1 MKNFHNTLTKWT
13 VLLLGGAV
21 IFACTDLSGIEERVD
36 SLDSRITALETQ
48 IESLNKNISTITA
61 LVNESTF
68 ITKVDRT
75 ENGFT
80 ITMSDSEVYTIEN
93 GKTGDTPV
101 ITIDEDGYWM
111 AQYGDNEPQY
121 ITVDGTADGEK
132 ILATATAPLFR
143 VSAKGYWEVSTD
155 GGEIYST
162 VYLED
167 GTTPAQ
173 AIGQPG
179 EPGEQG
185 DSFFKDV
192 SYNEEDGILSLTLA
206 DGKTYS
212 FTVTSD
218 FACEIEGVTYAEA
231 EIFQPGASRE
241 FKVIYKGIDDVYLTV
256 PQGWSATLEGEESP
270 AILTVTPPAAKTK
283 ISADSQSDVV
293 VHAVSGDRSIFAK
306 MTVEL
311 SDAAMPEV
319 AIELGEVTAESIS
332 YTLTPNGDVTSWKY
346 MLLPASETTPAT
358 AEDFNERATD
368 GSATGLKLTQD
379 ANGNDIAAGT
389 TYILYVLAVNS
400 ENGEVTQIT
409 ASESA
414 TPMYD
419 NLFTAYDSGNDIV
432 IGNPPYIHFEA
443 IRALGAIYGV
453 NTLTYDARGDIY
465 CLFYEKGISL
475 LREQG
480 VLCYIT
486 SNSWLRAAYGA
497 RLRAFLPAYVKTR
510 LLLDFAGAKIFDTA
524 TVDTNILLAERTD
537 VLKKTSLPQTSPTR
551 ACLAQEGRQAL
562 LADLPAY
569 VRAHAH
575 EIAFP
580 ADGSSWA
587 ILSPIE
593 QAIKEKIER
602 YGTPLKEWDVTIKFG
617 IKTGADRVFILDG
630 KTKDRL
636 IAQDPRSAEIIRPIL
651 RGRDITR
658 YGYTFADKWL
668 IATFPSLN
676 LDIDDYPAV
685 RDYLLTFDKR
695 ILAQTGEKNID
706 GIKGKNAR
714 KKTGNKWF
722 ETQDQIAYWSLFNQ
736 PHLVWK
742 RIGSKI
748 RFGLCQEE
756 MFSLDST
763 CILVGKHM
771 QYLCAILNSK
781 IGHYL
786 LKNSPTTGTGDLL
799 LSVQALEPVCIV
811 QPNEQILMAVSRFFF
826 NQITED
832 DLLHSFA
839 SFYHFTN
846 EELAVICRESE
857 RIVGKP

>member
-1 MKNFHNTLTKWT
+1 MNNFHNTLTKWT
-13 VLLLGGAV
+13 ALLLGGAV

-143 VSAKGYWEVSTD
+143 VSAEGYWEVSTD

-306 MTVEL
+306 MKVEL
-311 SDAAMPEV
+311 FDGAIPAATV
-319 AIELGEVTAESIS
+319 TAGEVSAKEVNFTV
-332 YTLTPNGDVTSWKY
+332 TPNADVTSWKY
-346 MLLPASETTPAT
+346 MLLAASETAPAVPG
-358 AEDFNERATD
+358 DFDTRATEIQGNAETPLKLD
-368 GSATGLKLTQD
+368 KDASGTALATGTE
-379 ANGNDIAAGT
+379 
-389 TYILYVLAVNS
+389 YVLYVLAIATEEDVP
-400 ENGEVTQIT
+400 TYAADI
-409 ASESA
+409 ASASA
-414 TPMYD
+414 TP
-419 NLFTAYDSGNDIV
+419 AYGTYYEMWLAGALTILDKTYNTTDWKAEVISESQDIT
-432 IGNPPYIHFEA
+432 
-443 IRALGAIYGV
+443 
-453 NTLTYDARGDIY
+453 TLTSGTIYFIEPDAIVNV
-465 CLFYEKGISL
+465 S
-475 LREQG
+475 
-480 VLCYIT
+480 T
-486 SNSWLRAAYGA
+486 SIN
-497 RLRAFLPAYVKTR
+497 
-510 LLLDFAGAKIFDTA
+510 
-524 TVDTNILLAERTD
+524 TV
-537 VLKKTSLPQTSPTR
+537 
-551 ACLAQEGRQAL
+551 
-562 LADLPAY
+562 
-569 VRAHAH
+569 
-575 EIAFP
+575 
-580 ADGSSWA
+580 
-587 ILSPIE
+587 
-593 QAIKEKIER
+593 
-602 YGTPLKEWDVTIKFG
+602 
-617 IKTGADRVFILDG
+617 
-630 KTKDRL
+630 
-636 IAQDPRSAEIIRPIL
+636 
-651 RGRDITR
+651 
-658 YGYTFADKWL
+658 
-668 IATFPSLN
+668 
-676 LDIDDYPAV
+676 
-685 RDYLLTFDKR
+685 
-695 ILAQTGEKNID
+695 
-706 GIKGKNAR
+706 
-714 KKTGNKWF
+714 NK
-722 ETQDQIAYWSLFNQ
+722 
-736 PHLVWK
+736 V
-742 RIGSKI
+742 
-748 RFGLCQEE
+748 
-756 MFSLDST
+756 
-763 CILVGKHM
+763 ILVGNKPGQKSTITFASDAYFGLNNGVNDSVGGEFVVFNM
-771 QYLCAILNSK
+771 VFDATNRTNYVILPYRNGTYDYIAFIESDIKYGGQNGLMAHTNTNNSARHFNTFIVESCNIILESVADNTNRQFINLGTLPLNIQQISIK
-781 IGHYL
+781 NNIFYCPSGHIADFRMVNAKGASFGNMTIENNIFANVWAKSSVSAAYAL
-786 LKNSPTTGTGDLL
+786 YKSLSTISVKNNIFWTNETILSARFFTPASAPDSETAAESAYEGNPTGTVCENNIVYLGSNE
-799 LSVQALEPVCIV
+799 SVSWQMFYGGLGSVNSTGFSAFEEAELIENDPFAGGTCNVAQGEFV
-811 QPNEQILMAVSRFFF
+811 PNSTYSSYGPQR
-826 NQITED
+826 N
-832 DLLHSFA
+832 
-839 SFYHFTN
+839 
-846 EELAVICRESE
+846 
-857 RIVGKP
+857 

>member
-1 MKNFHNTLTKWT
+1 MTKNITLKHYTMKNFHNTLTKWT

-306 MTVEL
+306 MKVEL
-311 SDAAMPEV
+311 FDGAIPAAEV
-319 AIELGEVTAESIS
+319 KAGAATATEVNFTV
-332 YTLTPNGDVTSWKY
+332 TPNADVTSWKY
-346 MLLPASETTPAT
+346 MLLAASEEAPDAP
-358 AEDFNERATD
+358 EDFDTRATEVQ
-368 GSATGLKLTQD
+368 GNTETPLKLDKD
-379 ANGNDIAAGT
+379 ANGSALAVGT
-389 TYILYVLAVNS
+389 EYVLYVLAIATDEGVP
-400 ENGEVTQIT
+400 TY
-409 ASESA
+409 ASDIASASA
-414 TPMYD
+414 TPEYGSYYD
-419 NLFTAYDSGNDIV
+419 MWQAGESITIAGIEYNSGNFPDATASVLQANGEDVDIRQ
-432 IGNPPYIHFEA
+432 YI
-443 IRALGAIYGV
+443 
-453 NTLTYDARGDIY
+453 N
-465 CLFYEKGISL
+465 
-475 LREQG
+475 
-480 VLCYIT
+480 
-486 SNSWLRAAYGA
+486 
-497 RLRAFLPAYVKTR
+497 
-510 LLLDFAGAKIFDTA
+510 
-524 TVDTNILLAERTD
+524 
-537 VLKKTSLPQTSPTR
+537 
-551 ACLAQEGRQAL
+551 
-562 LADLPAY
+562 
-569 VRAHAH
+569 
-575 EIAFP
+575 
-580 ADGSSWA
+580 
-587 ILSPIE
+587 
-593 QAIKEKIER
+593 
-602 YGTPLKEWDVTIKFG
+602 
-617 IKTGADRVFILDG
+617 
-630 KTKDRL
+630 
-636 IAQDPRSAEIIRPIL
+636 
-651 RGRDITR
+651 
-658 YGYTFADKWL
+658 
-668 IATFPSLN
+668 
-676 LDIDDYPAV
+676 
-685 RDYLLTFDKR
+685 
-695 ILAQTGEKNID
+695 AQTGNIILFLESDGTHKFTFTSNIQATGNVILISNKENAPVTLDPTVRYFELRAGKLVMKNITID
-706 GIKGKNAR
+706 RSTTTTYLTNNANCTENYAALHFDSCKFSGMKNPIFAIATNKLGNAIQSIKIVNSTIELTNSNSTQLINFGACTALDAINEITFDNNIVYASEGNANGQSVCQVFNYNQSTAQAGSNWNAAVSICNNTFYNVPSSNGYIRFYQVGSMKINKNIFYSTQTSGSQSSYCFGTFSDSQSADVIDCTDNIAFGL
-714 KKTGNKWF
+714 TGNW
-722 ETQDQIAYWSLFNQ
+722 TIALTGGT
-736 PHLVWK
+736 P
-742 RIGSKI
+742 
-748 RFGLCQEE
+748 
-756 MFSLDST
+756 ST
-763 CILVGKHM
+763 VIPDPNIVTKAESDPLAEKDT
-771 QYLCAILNSK
+771 
-781 IGHYL
+781 
-786 LKNSPTTGTGDLL
+786 KNGIFTPT
-799 LSVQALEPVCIV
+799 S
-811 QPNEQILMAVSRFFF
+811 SY
-826 NQITED
+826 
-832 DLLHSFA
+832 A
-839 SFYHFTN
+839 SYGAQRN
-846 EELAVICRESE
+846 
-857 RIVGKP
+857 

>member
-1 MKNFHNTLTKWT
+1 MTKNITLKHYTMKNFHNTLTKWT

-306 MTVEL
+306 MKVEL
-311 SDAAMPEV
+311 FDGAIPAAEV
-319 AIELGEVTAESIS
+319 KAGAATATEVNFTV
-332 YTLTPNGDVTSWKY
+332 TPNADVTSWKY
-346 MLLPASETTPAT
+346 MLLAASETAPAVP
-358 AEDFNERATD
+358 EDFDTRATEIQGNAETPLKLD
-368 GSATGLKLTQD
+368 KDASGTALATGTE
-379 ANGNDIAAGT
+379 
-389 TYILYVLAVNS
+389 YVLYVLAIATDEGVP
-400 ENGEVTQIT
+400 TY
-409 ASESA
+409 ASDIASASA
-414 TPMYD
+414 TPEYGSYYD
-419 NLFTAYDSGNDIV
+419 MW
-432 IGNPPYIHFEA
+432 
-443 IRALGAIYGV
+443 
-453 NTLTYDARGDIY
+453 
-465 CLFYEKGISL
+465 
-475 LREQG
+475 Q
-480 VLCYIT
+480 
-486 SNSWLRAAYGA
+486 
-497 RLRAFLPAYVKTR
+497 
-510 LLLDFAGAKIFDTA
+510 AGALT
-524 TVDTNILLAERTD
+524 
-537 VLKKTSLPQTSPTR
+537 
-551 ACLAQEGRQAL
+551 
-562 LADLPAY
+562 
-569 VRAHAH
+569 
-575 EIAFP
+575 
-580 ADGSSWA
+580 
-587 ILSPIE
+587 
-593 QAIKEKIER
+593 
-602 YGTPLKEWDVTIKFG
+602 
-617 IKTGADRVFILDG
+617 ILD
-630 KTKDRL
+630 KTYNTTDWK
-636 IAQDPRSAEIIRPIL
+636 AEVI
-651 RGRDITR
+651 
-658 YGYTFADKWL
+658 
-668 IATFPSLN
+668 S
-676 LDIDDYPAV
+676 
-685 RDYLLTFDKR
+685 
-695 ILAQTGEKNID
+695 
-706 GIKGKNAR
+706 
-714 KKTGNKWF
+714 
-722 ETQDQIAYWSLFNQ
+722 ETQDITTLTSGTIYFIEPDAIVN
-736 PHLVWK
+736 V
-742 RIGSKI
+742 
-748 RFGLCQEE
+748 
-756 MFSLDST
+756 ST
-763 CILVGKHM
+763 SINTVNKVILVGNKPGQKSTITFASGAYFGLNNGVNDSVGGEFVVFNM
-771 QYLCAILNSK
+771 VFDATNRTNYVILPYRNGTYDYIAFIESDIKYGGQNGLMAHTNTNNSARHFNTFIVESCNIILESVADNTNRQFINLGTLPLNIQQISIK
-781 IGHYL
+781 NNIFYCPSGHIADFRMVNAKGASFGNMTIENNIFANVWAKSSVSAAYAL
-786 LKNSPTTGTGDLL
+786 YKSLSTISVKNNIFWTNETILSARFFTPASAPDSETAAESAYEGNPTGTVCENNIVYLGSNE
-799 LSVQALEPVCIV
+799 SVSWQMFYGGLGSVNSTGFSAFEEAELIENDPFAGGTCNVAHGEFV
-811 QPNEQILMAVSRFFF
+811 PNSTYSSYGPQR
-826 NQITED
+826 N
-832 DLLHSFA
+832 
-839 SFYHFTN
+839 
-846 EELAVICRESE
+846 
-857 RIVGKP
+857 

>member
-1 MKNFHNTLTKWT
+1 MTKNITLKHYTMKNFHNTLTKWT

-192 SYNEEDGILSLTLA
+192 SYNEKDGILSLTLA

-306 MTVEL
+306 MKVEL
-311 SDAAMPEV
+311 FDGAIPAAEV
-319 AIELGEVTAESIS
+319 KAGAATATEVNFTV
-332 YTLTPNGDVTSWKY
+332 TPNADVTSWKY
-346 MLLPASETTPAT
+346 MLLAASEEAPDAP
-358 AEDFNERATD
+358 EDFDTRATEVQ
-368 GSATGLKLTQD
+368 GNTETPLKLDKD
-379 ANGNDIAAGT
+379 ANGSALAVGT
-389 TYILYVLAVNS
+389 EYVLYVLAIATDEGVP
-400 ENGEVTQIT
+400 TY
-409 ASESA
+409 ASDIASASA
-414 TPMYD
+414 TPEYGSYYD
-419 NLFTAYDSGNDIV
+419 MWQAGESITIAGIEYNSGNFPDATASVLQANGEDVDIRQ
-432 IGNPPYIHFEA
+432 YI
-443 IRALGAIYGV
+443 
-453 NTLTYDARGDIY
+453 N
-465 CLFYEKGISL
+465 
-475 LREQG
+475 
-480 VLCYIT
+480 
-486 SNSWLRAAYGA
+486 
-497 RLRAFLPAYVKTR
+497 
-510 LLLDFAGAKIFDTA
+510 
-524 TVDTNILLAERTD
+524 
-537 VLKKTSLPQTSPTR
+537 
-551 ACLAQEGRQAL
+551 
-562 LADLPAY
+562 
-569 VRAHAH
+569 
-575 EIAFP
+575 
-580 ADGSSWA
+580 
-587 ILSPIE
+587 
-593 QAIKEKIER
+593 
-602 YGTPLKEWDVTIKFG
+602 
-617 IKTGADRVFILDG
+617 
-630 KTKDRL
+630 
-636 IAQDPRSAEIIRPIL
+636 
-651 RGRDITR
+651 
-658 YGYTFADKWL
+658 
-668 IATFPSLN
+668 
-676 LDIDDYPAV
+676 
-685 RDYLLTFDKR
+685 
-695 ILAQTGEKNID
+695 AQTGNIILFLESDGTHKFTFTSNIQATGNVILISNKENAPVTLDPTVRYFELRAGKLVMKNITID
-706 GIKGKNAR
+706 RSTTTTYLTNNANCTENYAALHFDSCKFSGMRNPIFAIATNKLGNAIQSIKIVNSTIELTNSNSTQLINFGACTALDAINEITFDNNIVYASAGNASGQSVCQVFNYNQNTAQAGSNWNAAVSICNNTFYNVPSSNGYIRFYQVGSMKINKNIFYSTQTSGSQSSYCFGTFSDSQSADVIDCTDNIAFGL
-714 KKTGNKWF
+714 TGNW
-722 ETQDQIAYWSLFNQ
+722 TIALTGGT
-736 PHLVWK
+736 P
-742 RIGSKI
+742 
-748 RFGLCQEE
+748 
-756 MFSLDST
+756 ST
-763 CILVGKHM
+763 VIPDPNIVTKAESDPLAEKDT
-771 QYLCAILNSK
+771 
-781 IGHYL
+781 
-786 LKNSPTTGTGDLL
+786 KNGIFTPT
-799 LSVQALEPVCIV
+799 S
-811 QPNEQILMAVSRFFF
+811 SY
-826 NQITED
+826 
-832 DLLHSFA
+832 A
-839 SFYHFTN
+839 SYGAQRN
-846 EELAVICRESE
+846 
-857 RIVGKP
+857 

>member
-1 MKNFHNTLTKWT
+1 MTKNITLKHYTMKNFHNTLTKWT

-306 MTVEL
+306 MKVEL
-311 SDAAMPEV
+311 FDGAIPAAEV
-319 AIELGEVTAESIS
+319 KAGAATATEVNFTV
-332 YTLTPNGDVTSWKY
+332 TPNADVTSWKY
-346 MLLPASETTPAT
+346 MLLAASEEAPDAP
-358 AEDFNERATD
+358 EDFDTRATEVQ
-368 GSATGLKLTQD
+368 GNTETPLKLDKD
-379 ANGNDIAAGT
+379 ANGSALAVGT
-389 TYILYVLAVNS
+389 EYVLYVLAIATDEGVP
-400 ENGEVTQIT
+400 TY
-409 ASESA
+409 ASDIASASA
-414 TPMYD
+414 TPEYGSYYD
-419 NLFTAYDSGNDIV
+419 MWQAGESITIAGIEYNSGNFPDATASVLQANGEDVDIRQ
-432 IGNPPYIHFEA
+432 YI
-443 IRALGAIYGV
+443 
-453 NTLTYDARGDIY
+453 N
-465 CLFYEKGISL
+465 
-475 LREQG
+475 
-480 VLCYIT
+480 
-486 SNSWLRAAYGA
+486 
-497 RLRAFLPAYVKTR
+497 
-510 LLLDFAGAKIFDTA
+510 
-524 TVDTNILLAERTD
+524 
-537 VLKKTSLPQTSPTR
+537 
-551 ACLAQEGRQAL
+551 
-562 LADLPAY
+562 
-569 VRAHAH
+569 
-575 EIAFP
+575 
-580 ADGSSWA
+580 
-587 ILSPIE
+587 
-593 QAIKEKIER
+593 
-602 YGTPLKEWDVTIKFG
+602 
-617 IKTGADRVFILDG
+617 
-630 KTKDRL
+630 
-636 IAQDPRSAEIIRPIL
+636 
-651 RGRDITR
+651 
-658 YGYTFADKWL
+658 
-668 IATFPSLN
+668 
-676 LDIDDYPAV
+676 
-685 RDYLLTFDKR
+685 
-695 ILAQTGEKNID
+695 AQTGNIILFLESDGTHKFTFTSNIQATGNVILISNKENAPVTLDPTVRYFELRAGKLVMKNITID
-706 GIKGKNAR
+706 RSTTTTYLTNNANCTENYAALHFDSCKFSGMKNPIFAIATNKLGNAIQSIKIVNSTIELTNSNSTQLINFGACTALDAINEITFDNNIVYASEGNANGQSVCQVFNYNQSTAQAGSNWNAAVSICNNTFYNVPSSNGYIRFYQVGSMKINKNIFYSTQTSGSQSSYCFGTFSDSQSADVIDCTDNIAFGL
-714 KKTGNKWF
+714 TGNW
-722 ETQDQIAYWSLFNQ
+722 TIALTGGTPSTVIPDPNIVTKAESDPLAEKDTKNGIFT
-736 PHLVWK
+736 PGL
-742 RIGSKI
+742 RGSSKI
-748 RFGLCQEE
+748 
-756 MFSLDST
+756 
-763 CILVGKHM
+763 
-771 QYLCAILNSK
+771 
-781 IGHYL
+781 
-786 LKNSPTTGTGDLL
+786 
-799 LSVQALEPVCIV
+799 
-811 QPNEQILMAVSRFFF
+811 
-826 NQITED
+826 
-832 DLLHSFA
+832 
-839 SFYHFTN
+839 HF
-846 EELAVICRESE
+846 RP
-857 RIVGKP
+857 RY

>member
-1 MKNFHNTLTKWT
+1 MTKNITLKHYTMKNFHNTLTKWT

-256 PQGWSATLEGEESP
+256 PQGWSATLEGETSP
-270 AILTVTPPAAKTK
+270 AVLTVTPPAAKTK

-306 MTVEL
+306 MKVEL
-311 SDAAMPEV
+311 FDGAIPAAEV
-319 AIELGEVTAESIS
+319 KAGAVTATEVNF
-332 YTLTPNGDVTSWKY
+332 TVTPNADVTSWKY
-346 MLLPASETTPAT
+346 MLLAASEEAPDAP
-358 AEDFNERATD
+358 EDFDTRATEVQ
-368 GSATGLKLTQD
+368 GNTETPLKLDKD
-379 ANGNDIAAGT
+379 ANGSALAVGT
-389 TYILYVLAVNS
+389 EYVLYVLAIATDEGVP
-400 ENGEVTQIT
+400 TY
-409 ASESA
+409 ASDIASASA
-414 TPMYD
+414 TPEYGSYYD
-419 NLFTAYDSGNDIV
+419 MWQAGALTILDKTYNTTDWKAEVISESQDIT
-432 IGNPPYIHFEA
+432 
-443 IRALGAIYGV
+443 
-453 NTLTYDARGDIY
+453 TLTSGTIYFIEPDAIVNV
-465 CLFYEKGISL
+465 S
-475 LREQG
+475 
-480 VLCYIT
+480 T
-486 SNSWLRAAYGA
+486 SIN
-497 RLRAFLPAYVKTR
+497 
-510 LLLDFAGAKIFDTA
+510 
-524 TVDTNILLAERTD
+524 TV
-537 VLKKTSLPQTSPTR
+537 
-551 ACLAQEGRQAL
+551 
-562 LADLPAY
+562 
-569 VRAHAH
+569 
-575 EIAFP
+575 
-580 ADGSSWA
+580 
-587 ILSPIE
+587 
-593 QAIKEKIER
+593 
-602 YGTPLKEWDVTIKFG
+602 
-617 IKTGADRVFILDG
+617 
-630 KTKDRL
+630 
-636 IAQDPRSAEIIRPIL
+636 
-651 RGRDITR
+651 
-658 YGYTFADKWL
+658 
-668 IATFPSLN
+668 
-676 LDIDDYPAV
+676 
-685 RDYLLTFDKR
+685 
-695 ILAQTGEKNID
+695 
-706 GIKGKNAR
+706 
-714 KKTGNKWF
+714 NK
-722 ETQDQIAYWSLFNQ
+722 
-736 PHLVWK
+736 V
-742 RIGSKI
+742 
-748 RFGLCQEE
+748 
-756 MFSLDST
+756 
-763 CILVGKHM
+763 ILVGNKPGQKSTITFASGAYFGLNNGVNDSVGGEFVVFNM
-771 QYLCAILNSK
+771 VFDATNRTNYVILPYRNGTYDYIAFIESDIKYGGQNGLMAHTNTNNSARHFNTFIVESCNIILESVADNTNRQFINLGTLPLNIQQISIK
-781 IGHYL
+781 NNIFYCPSGHIADFRMVNAKGASFGNMTIENNIFANVWAKSSVSAAYAL
-786 LKNSPTTGTGDLL
+786 YKSLSTISVKNNIFWTNETILSARFFTPASAPDSETAAESAYEGNPTGTVCENNIVYLGSNE
-799 LSVQALEPVCIV
+799 SVSWQMFYGGLGSVNSTGFSAFEEAELIENDPFAGGTCNVAHGEFV
-811 QPNEQILMAVSRFFF
+811 PNSTYSSYGPQR
-826 NQITED
+826 N
-832 DLLHSFA
+832 
-839 SFYHFTN
+839 
-846 EELAVICRESE
+846 
-857 RIVGKP
+857 

>member
-1 MKNFHNTLTKWT
+1 MNNFHNTLTKWT
-13 VLLLGGAV
+13 ALLLGGAV

-143 VSAKGYWEVSTD
+143 VSAEGYWEVSTD

-306 MTVEL
+306 MKVEL
-311 SDAAMPEV
+311 FDGAIPAATV
-319 AIELGEVTAESIS
+319 TAGEVSAKEVNFTV
-332 YTLTPNGDVTSWKY
+332 TPNADVTSWKY
-346 MLLPASETTPAT
+346 MLLAASETAPAVP
-358 AEDFNERATD
+358 EDFDTRATEIQGNAETPLKLD
-368 GSATGLKLTQD
+368 KDASGTALATGTE
-379 ANGNDIAAGT
+379 
-389 TYILYVLAVNS
+389 YVLYVLAIATEEDVP
-400 ENGEVTQIT
+400 TYAADI
-409 ASESA
+409 ASASA
-414 TPMYD
+414 TPEYGSYYD
-419 NLFTAYDSGNDIV
+419 MWQAGASITIAGVEYNSSNFPDATVELLQATEEDID
-432 IGNPPYIHFEA
+432 IRSYIH
-443 IRALGAIYGV
+443 
-453 NTLTYDARGDIY
+453 
-465 CLFYEKGISL
+465 
-475 LREQG
+475 Q
-480 VLCYIT
+480 
-486 SNSWLRAAYGA
+486 
-497 RLRAFLPAYVKTR
+497 
-510 LLLDFAGAKIFDTA
+510 
-524 TVDTNILLAERTD
+524 
-537 VLKKTSLPQTSPTR
+537 
-551 ACLAQEGRQAL
+551 
-562 LADLPAY
+562 
-569 VRAHAH
+569 
-575 EIAFP
+575 
-580 ADGSSWA
+580 
-587 ILSPIE
+587 
-593 QAIKEKIER
+593 
-602 YGTPLKEWDVTIKFG
+602 
-617 IKTGADRVFILDG
+617 
-630 KTKDRL
+630 
-636 IAQDPRSAEIIRPIL
+636 
-651 RGRDITR
+651 
-658 YGYTFADKWL
+658 
-668 IATFPSLN
+668 
-676 LDIDDYPAV
+676 
-685 RDYLLTFDKR
+685 
-695 ILAQTGEKNID
+695 
-706 GIKGKNAR
+706 
-714 KKTGNKWF
+714 KTGNVILFLESDGTHKFTFTSHIQATGNIILISNKEDAPVTLDPTDRYF
-722 ETQDQIAYWSLFNQ
+722 ELRAGKLVMKNITIDRSTTMTYMTNNANCTENYAALHFDSCKFTGMRNPIFAIASAKTGNAIQSIKIVNSTIELTNSGSTQLINFGACTALDAINEITFDNNIVYASAGNASGQSVCQVFNYNQ
-736 PHLVWK
+736 NTAQA
-742 RIGSKI
+742 GSNWNAAVSICNNTFYNVPSSNGYI
-748 RFGLCQEE
+748 RFYQVGSMKINKNIFYSTQTSGSQSSYCFGTFSDSQSADVIDCTDNIAFGLTGNWTIA
-756 MFSLDST
+756 LTGGTPST
-763 CILVGKHM
+763 VIPDPNIVTKAESDPLAEKDT
-771 QYLCAILNSK
+771 
-781 IGHYL
+781 
-786 LKNSPTTGTGDLL
+786 KNGIFTPT
-799 LSVQALEPVCIV
+799 S
-811 QPNEQILMAVSRFFF
+811 SY
-826 NQITED
+826 
-832 DLLHSFA
+832 A
-839 SFYHFTN
+839 SYGAQRN
-846 EELAVICRESE
+846 
-857 RIVGKP
+857 

>member
-1 MKNFHNTLTKWT
+1 MTKNITLKHYTMKNFHNTLTKWT

-155 GGEIYST
+155 GGESYST

-185 DSFFKDV
+185 DSFFKNV

-306 MTVEL
+306 MKVEL
-311 SDAAMPEV
+311 FDGAIPAAEV
-319 AIELGEVTAESIS
+319 KAGAATATEVNFTV
-332 YTLTPNGDVTSWKY
+332 TPNADVTSWKY
-346 MLLPASETTPAT
+346 MLLAASEEAPDAP
-358 AEDFNERATD
+358 EDFDTRATEVQ
-368 GSATGLKLTQD
+368 GNTETPLKLDKD
-379 ANGNDIAAGT
+379 ANGSALAVGT
-389 TYILYVLAVNS
+389 EYVLYVLAIATDEGVP
-400 ENGEVTQIT
+400 TY
-409 ASESA
+409 ASDIASASA
-414 TPMYD
+414 TPEYGSYYD
-419 NLFTAYDSGNDIV
+419 MWQAGESITIAGIEYNSGNFPDATASVLQANGEDVDIRQ
-432 IGNPPYIHFEA
+432 YI
-443 IRALGAIYGV
+443 
-453 NTLTYDARGDIY
+453 N
-465 CLFYEKGISL
+465 
-475 LREQG
+475 
-480 VLCYIT
+480 
-486 SNSWLRAAYGA
+486 
-497 RLRAFLPAYVKTR
+497 
-510 LLLDFAGAKIFDTA
+510 
-524 TVDTNILLAERTD
+524 
-537 VLKKTSLPQTSPTR
+537 
-551 ACLAQEGRQAL
+551 
-562 LADLPAY
+562 
-569 VRAHAH
+569 
-575 EIAFP
+575 
-580 ADGSSWA
+580 
-587 ILSPIE
+587 
-593 QAIKEKIER
+593 
-602 YGTPLKEWDVTIKFG
+602 
-617 IKTGADRVFILDG
+617 
-630 KTKDRL
+630 
-636 IAQDPRSAEIIRPIL
+636 
-651 RGRDITR
+651 
-658 YGYTFADKWL
+658 
-668 IATFPSLN
+668 
-676 LDIDDYPAV
+676 
-685 RDYLLTFDKR
+685 
-695 ILAQTGEKNID
+695 AQTGNIILFLESDGTHKFTFTSNIQATGNVILISNKENAPVTLDPTVRYFELRAGKLVMKNITID
-706 GIKGKNAR
+706 RSTTTTYLTNNANCTENYAALHFDSCKFTGMRNPIFAIATAKAGNAIQSIKIVNSTIELTNSNSTQLINFGACTALDAINEITFDNNIVYASAGNASGQSVCQVFNYNQNTAQAGSNWNAAVSICNNTFYNVPSSNGYIRFYQVGSMKINKNIFYSTQTSGSQSSYCFGTFSDSQSADVIDCTDNIAFGL
-714 KKTGNKWF
+714 TGNW
-722 ETQDQIAYWSLFNQ
+722 TIALTGGT
-736 PHLVWK
+736 P
-742 RIGSKI
+742 
-748 RFGLCQEE
+748 
-756 MFSLDST
+756 ST
-763 CILVGKHM
+763 VIPDPNIVTKAESDPLAEKDT
-771 QYLCAILNSK
+771 
-781 IGHYL
+781 
-786 LKNSPTTGTGDLL
+786 KNGIFTPT
-799 LSVQALEPVCIV
+799 S
-811 QPNEQILMAVSRFFF
+811 SY
-826 NQITED
+826 
-832 DLLHSFA
+832 A
-839 SFYHFTN
+839 SYGAQRN
-846 EELAVICRESE
+846 
-857 RIVGKP
+857 

>member
-1 MKNFHNTLTKWT
+1 MNNFHNTLTKWT
-13 VLLLGGAV
+13 ALLLGGAV

-143 VSAKGYWEVSTD
+143 VSAEGYWEVSTD

-306 MTVEL
+306 MKVEL
-311 SDAAMPEV
+311 FDGAIPAATV
-319 AIELGEVTAESIS
+319 TAGEVSAKEVNFTV
-332 YTLTPNGDVTSWKY
+332 TPNADVTSWKY
-346 MLLPASETTPAT
+346 MLLAASETVPAVP
-358 AEDFNERATD
+358 EDFDTRATEIQ
-368 GSATGLKLTQD
+368 GNTETPLKLDKD
-379 ANGNDIAAGT
+379 ANGSALTVGT
-389 TYILYVLAVNS
+389 EYVLYVLAIATEEDVP
-400 ENGEVTQIT
+400 TYAADI
-409 ASESA
+409 ASASA
-414 TPMYD
+414 TP
-419 NLFTAYDSGNDIV
+419 AYGTYYEMWLAGALTILDKTYNTTDWKAEVISESQDIT
-432 IGNPPYIHFEA
+432 
-443 IRALGAIYGV
+443 
-453 NTLTYDARGDIY
+453 TLTSGTIYFIEPDAIVNV
-465 CLFYEKGISL
+465 S
-475 LREQG
+475 
-480 VLCYIT
+480 T
-486 SNSWLRAAYGA
+486 SIN
-497 RLRAFLPAYVKTR
+497 
-510 LLLDFAGAKIFDTA
+510 
-524 TVDTNILLAERTD
+524 TV
-537 VLKKTSLPQTSPTR
+537 
-551 ACLAQEGRQAL
+551 
-562 LADLPAY
+562 
-569 VRAHAH
+569 
-575 EIAFP
+575 
-580 ADGSSWA
+580 
-587 ILSPIE
+587 
-593 QAIKEKIER
+593 
-602 YGTPLKEWDVTIKFG
+602 
-617 IKTGADRVFILDG
+617 
-630 KTKDRL
+630 
-636 IAQDPRSAEIIRPIL
+636 
-651 RGRDITR
+651 
-658 YGYTFADKWL
+658 
-668 IATFPSLN
+668 
-676 LDIDDYPAV
+676 
-685 RDYLLTFDKR
+685 
-695 ILAQTGEKNID
+695 
-706 GIKGKNAR
+706 
-714 KKTGNKWF
+714 NK
-722 ETQDQIAYWSLFNQ
+722 
-736 PHLVWK
+736 V
-742 RIGSKI
+742 
-748 RFGLCQEE
+748 
-756 MFSLDST
+756 
-763 CILVGKHM
+763 ILVGNKPGQKSTITFASDAYFGLNNGVNDSVGGEFVVFNM
-771 QYLCAILNSK
+771 VFDATNRTNYVILPYRNGTYDYIAFIESDIKYGGQNGLMAHTNTNNSARHFNTFIVESCNIILESVADNTNRQFINLGTLPLNIQQISIK
-781 IGHYL
+781 NNIFYCPSGHIADFRMVNAKGASFGNMTIENNIFANVWAKSSVSAAYAL
-786 LKNSPTTGTGDLL
+786 YKSLSTISVKNNIFWTNETILSARFFTPASAPDSETAAESAYEGNPTGTVCENNIVYLGSNE
-799 LSVQALEPVCIV
+799 SVSWQMFYGGLGSVNSTGFSAFEEAELIENDPFAGGTCNVAQGEFV
-811 QPNEQILMAVSRFFF
+811 PNSTYSSYGPQR
-826 NQITED
+826 N
-832 DLLHSFA
+832 
-839 SFYHFTN
+839 
-846 EELAVICRESE
+846 
-857 RIVGKP
+857 